1 MNKSCHSAAVAILVR
16 HPLPGQVKSRLA
28 HDIGR
33 ENACDLYKAMVAD
46 ALVNINSSCLPL
58 FLFHDGLQ
66 QEGLP
71 AYWLAAAKG
80 VYRQEGETLGERMSG
95 VFVRLFADGV
105 QKAILV
111 GSDIPGI
118 DVPLLQSAVD
128 ALDSSE
134 VVFSPAFDG
143 GYCLVAFRKE
153 SYSNNIFH
161 DIPWSTE
168 HVLENTLDI
177 CRAENLKYA
186 LLDYRQDIDNLHDLL
201 SYSRKLS
208 PTALATNQWLLTN
221 FQQKDNPEMAG

>member
-1 MNKSCHSAAVAILVR
+1 MNEYCHSAAVALLVR

-46 ALVNINSSCLPL
+46 ALVNIKSSCLPL

-66 QEGLP
+66 QAGLP
-71 AYWLAAAKG
+71 ANWLAAAKG

-95 VFVRLFADGV
+95 AFARLFANGV

-128 ALDSSE
+128 ALDSSA

-153 SYSNNIFH
+153 SYCDNIFRN
-161 DIPWSTE
+161 IPWSTE
-168 HVLENTLDI
+168 HVLKNTLEV
-177 CRAENLKYA
+177 CRAENLSYT
-186 LLDYRQDIDNLHDLL
+186 LLDYRQDIDNLQDLL
-201 SYSRKLS
+201 AYRRRPSS
-208 PTALATNQWLLTN
+208 TALATNQWLLTN
-221 FQQKDNPEMAG
+221 FQLNDNREMAG